1 MFGQLEDIERRF
13 EEVLNE
19 LSEPGTTGDQKRF
32 QRLMKEQADLT
43 PLVETYREYRK
54 AKQDGEDAIA
64 MLEEEKD
71 PDMRE
76 MLKEEHSA
84 AKEKEAVLEEKLK
97 VMDSYNL
104 AGGAFWKKGFDNTT
118 IWNVIAKYL

>member
-32 QRLMKEQADLT
+32 QKLMKEQADLT
-43 PLVETYREYRK
+43 PLVETYREYK
-54 AKQDGEDAIA
+54 KSKQDAEDAIS

-71 PDMRE
+71 PEMRGSKP
-76 MLKEEHSA
+76 MS
-84 AKEKEAVLEEKLK
+84 VLI
-97 VMDSYNL
+97 
-104 AGGAFWKKGFDNTT
+104 AFPFSKWTVSVSSCVWGS
-118 IWNVIAKYL
+118 